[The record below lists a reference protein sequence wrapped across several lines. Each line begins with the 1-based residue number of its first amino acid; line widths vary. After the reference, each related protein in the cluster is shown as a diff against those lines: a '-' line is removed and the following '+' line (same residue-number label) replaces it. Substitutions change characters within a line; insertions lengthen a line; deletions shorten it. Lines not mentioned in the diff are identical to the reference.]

1 MTRCICILLSITNIE
16 EKSYCKGTGR
26 GGHVVACVQCV
37 FLPISTH
44 LEQRFGGDRINH
56 STTPVTMPE
65 KSRNSGLFK
74 ALNA

>member
-1 MTRCICILLSITNIE
+1 MKPPDTNT
-16 EKSYCKGTGR
+16 KTFVVS
-26 GGHVVACVQCV
+26 GGFL

-56 STTPVTMPE
+56 STTHVTMPE

>member
-1 MTRCICILLSITNIE
+1 M
-16 EKSYCKGTGR
+16 R
-26 GGHVVACVQCV
+26 GGYVAACVQCV
-37 FLPISTH
+37 ILPISTH